1 MEPEIAL
8 WSRYH
13 SSLLSQKQSLNQY
26 IMDTENTTKKRNS
39 ILWKGCFVLLT
50 ALVLQI
56 PVLMVR
62 GLVYDRKDLSNEVK
76 AELVSSWGGM
86 MEVTTPQLRVSYVAE
101 ANGKK
106 ETLDRDI
113 KSSDVAVEAKVNSQI
128 RHRSIY
134 DIPVYSADLTINGK
148 FGIDEKSLE
157 GSNGNIKLML
167 PFNKLK
173 GIEGR
178 PVVVVGGM
186 EYAVKVY
193 GKELAAELPYDVV
206 AGSQVLEYVIRIK
219 TNGMDRIRFYPGAS
233 LYNVK
238 MKSNYNSPGFKGDFL
253 PVDRTISESGF
264 EAQWI
269 VTDLNMIA
277 SNTSSFDVEFVIP
290 AGQYQQSERAL
301 KYSFLIIL
309 LVFVAI
315 FLVESITRC
324 RINIVQY
331 IVTGLSL
338 CLFYLLLLSIS
349 EYVSFG
355 WSYVIAATM
364 TTGALGGYFYG
375 FLKSKYALAFTGAVA
390 CLYGFIYILLQMETG
405 ALLAGSIALFLLLC
419 VVMYFTRR
427 NDLFDQPRNPVI
439 E

>member
-1 MEPEIAL
+1 
-8 WSRYH
+8 
-13 SSLLSQKQSLNQY
+13 
-26 IMDTENTTKKRNS
+26 
-39 ILWKGCFVLLT
+39 
-50 ALVLQI
+50 
-56 PVLMVR
+56 
-62 GLVYDRKDLSNEVK
+62 
-76 AELVSSWGGM
+76 
-86 MEVTTPQLRVSYVAE
+86 
-101 ANGKK
+101 
-106 ETLDRDI
+106 
-113 KSSDVAVEAKVNSQI
+113 
-128 RHRSIY
+128 
-134 DIPVYSADLTINGK
+134 
-148 FGIDEKSLE
+148 
-157 GSNGNIKLML
+157 
-167 PFNKLK
+167 
-173 GIEGR
+173 
-178 PVVVVGGM
+178 
-186 EYAVKVY
+186 
-193 GKELAAELPYDVV
+193 
-206 AGSQVLEYVIRIK
+206 
-219 TNGMDRIRFYPGAS
+219 
-233 LYNVK
+233 
-238 MKSNYNSPGFKGDFL
+238 
-253 PVDRTISESGF
+253 
-264 EAQWI
+264 
-269 VTDLNMIA
+269 
-277 SNTSSFDVEFVIP
+277 VEFVIP

>member
-1 MEPEIAL
+1 ME
-8 WSRYH
+8 
-13 SSLLSQKQSLNQY
+13 
-26 IMDTENTTKKRNS
+26 TENTTKKRNS
-39 ILWKGCFVLLT
+39 ILWKGCFVLLV

-101 ANGKK
+101 ANGKM

-113 KSSDVAVEAKVNSQI
+113 KSSDVAIEAKVNSQI

-134 DIPVYSADLTINGK
+134 DIPVYSSDMTINGK
-148 FGIDEKSLE
+148 FEIDEKSLE

-178 PVVVVGGM
+178 PVVVVGGK

-206 AGSQVLEYVIRIK
+206 AGSQVLEYIIRIK

-269 VTDLNMIA
+269 VTDLNTIA
-277 SNTSSFDVEFVIP
+277 SNTSSIP
-290 AGQYQQSERAL
+290 IPFLAEIRGASWASMPITSSISFFTRSGSAL
-301 KYSFLIIL
+301 GKSIL
-309 LVFVAI
+309 LITGKTSKSWSNARYTLASVCA
-315 FLVESITRC
+315 SIPWAAST
-324 RINIVQY
+324 
-331 IVTGLSL
+331 TK
-338 CLFYLLLLSIS
+338 
-349 EYVSFG
+349 
-355 WSYVIAATM
+355 IAPSQAARLRLT
-364 TTGALGGYFYG
+364 
-375 FLKSKYALAFTGAVA
+375 S
-390 CLYGFIYILLQMETG
+390 
-405 ALLAGSIALFLLLC
+405 
-419 VVMYFTRR
+419 
-427 NDLFDQPRNPVI
+427 
-439 E
+439 